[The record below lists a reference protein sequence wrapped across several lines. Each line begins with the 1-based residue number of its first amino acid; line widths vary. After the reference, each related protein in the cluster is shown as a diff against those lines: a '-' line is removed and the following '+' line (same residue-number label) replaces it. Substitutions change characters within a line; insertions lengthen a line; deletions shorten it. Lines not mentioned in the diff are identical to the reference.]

1 MPKTPSKRKI
11 PVRKILKHKIK
22 KDRSYTAKD
31 VNDMFGIDESVF
43 HRWVREEGLI
53 TIDDKK
59 PSIVHGTTFH
69 QFADHK
75 DKSSKMETGNA
86 GDFPC
91 FGCFMKRRAFESK
104 ITIKKPNDMYWKAKA
119 TCSCCGSIM
128 NMNVTACEFLLTITW
143 GYQLVETLPVL
154 TIRGGKDTSVRT
166 SGRQERKKTKFNSKS
181 EVNFHPDNE
190 RIKHKYFIKIERKY
204 DKKKTV
210 PKIISSIS
218 DYEEYSGYKCFKS
231 FCYDDVDGFQKYI
244 IKKYGHSMQTAH
256 RTMNYV
262 REFLF
267 WLREQDSYKK
277 IKYDDV
283 DDLHLSLKDQ
293 ERAKA
298 SKPKDYLDASKWQ
311 DLILSLK
318 PETDV
323 EYRGQAMLAALLLT
337 GARIDA
343 LISFNI
349 GDFNLNRNYA
359 FQDAE
364 HVNSKFASSWKTNLW
379 KFKPEL
385 RQILDNWINK
395 LITEHG
401 FSNDDPLF
409 PRANITTNEL
419 SLFQHSGFIKEP
431 IKSQSILRD
440 ELYKQLEKA
449 GLAHYTPHTIR
460 NSLIALFFS
469 MPLTPEQQKAVSQNM
484 SHKNLATTVNGY
496 YKVSEYRQDAIIEE
510 LDVEHL
516 LKMQKLRD
524 NPKLKYI
531 MAQLDNEEAINKAF
545 ATITK
550 D

>member
-1 MPKTPSKRKI
+1 MLKTSSKRKS
-11 PVRKILKHKIK
+11 PVRKIPKKKIK
-22 KDRSYTAKD
+22 KGRSYTAKD
-31 VNDMFGIDESVF
+31 AASMFGIDESVF

-59 PSIVHGTTFH
+59 PSMVHWATFQ

-75 DKSSKMETGNA
+75 EKSSKMDIGNA
-86 GDFPC
+86 GDLPC
-91 FGCFMKRRAFESK
+91 LGCFMKRRAYEDK
-104 ITIKKPNDMYWKAKA
+104 ITIIKQNNKFWKAKGI
-119 TCSCCGSIM
+119 CNCCGSPM
-128 NMNVTACEFLLTITW
+128 NMNVTASEFLLTITW

-154 TIRGGKDTSVRT
+154 TIKGSKDTSVRT
-166 SGRQERKKTKFNSKS
+166 SGRKGRKKTKFQPQI
-181 EVNFHPDNE
+181 EVNFYPDNE

-218 DYEEYSGYKCFKS
+218 DYEEYSKYKSFKS

-244 IKKYGHSMQTAH
+244 IEKYGHSAQTAH

-267 WLREQDSYKK
+267 WLREQDGYKK

-298 SKPKDYLDASKWQ
+298 NKPKDYLDADKWQ

-318 PETDV
+318 PETNI

-337 GARIDA
+337 GVRIDA
-343 LISFNI
+343 LISFNM
-349 GDFNLNRNYA
+349 GDFNLDRNYA
-359 FQDAE
+359 FQDAK

-385 RQILDNWINK
+385 REILDNWIHK
-395 LITEHG
+395 LITEHS
-401 FSNDDPLF
+401 FTNDDPLF
-409 PRANITTNEL
+409 PKVNITTNEL
-419 SLFQHSGFIKEP
+419 SLFENSGFLKHP
-431 IKSQSILRD
+431 IKSQSILRE
-440 ELYKQLEKA
+440 ELYTQLEKS
-449 GLAHYTPHTIR
+449 GLGHYTPHTIR

-469 MPLTPEQQKAVSQNM
+469 LPLTPEQQKAISQNM

-516 LKMQKLRD
+516 LKMQKLHD
-524 NPKLKYI
+524 NPEYKYI
-531 MAQLDNEEAINKAF
+531 LSKMDSEEAIHEVFLAL
-545 ATITK
+545 TK
-550 D
+550 N